1 MKLNRISHS
10 FGRANQAVRLSTFTD
25 QELSIKSFLGMAQSV
40 WQMMGPMPAGTDLK
54 FSYISFVRAKL
65 LLRGEAASK

>member
-10 FGRANQAVRLSTFTD
+10 FGRANQAARLSTFTD

-40 WQMMGPMPAGTDLK
+40 WQMMGLPAGTDLK
-54 FSYISFVRAKL
+54 FSYISLVRAKL
-65 LLRGEAASK
+65 LLRGEGASRN